1 MVPVANIRAALH
13 NNLYALTIEEARA
26 CTDWNALAFLN

>member
-13 NNLYALTIEEARA
+13 NLYALTIEEARA